1 MSGGDEG
8 VGHGGGAQGSAV
20 ARTGGC
26 EVRLKA
32 VAGAAVVDGHLGGV
46 SQPLAARAALW
57 GSGVLMLLPLQW

>member
-1 MSGGDEG
+1 MG
-8 VGHGGGAQGSAV
+8 VGRGGGVQGSAV

-32 VAGAAVVDGHLGGV
+32 VAGVAVVDGHLGGA

-57 GSGVLMLLPLQW
+57 